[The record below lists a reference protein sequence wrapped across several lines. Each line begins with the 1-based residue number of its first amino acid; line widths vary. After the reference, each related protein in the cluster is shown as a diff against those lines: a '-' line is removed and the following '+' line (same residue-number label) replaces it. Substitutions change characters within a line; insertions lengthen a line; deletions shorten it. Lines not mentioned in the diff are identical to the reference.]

1 MDFNRRNFIRQGAAG
16 LAVLGGTLLLRE
28 DAQATPSDGSS
39 APQVFDAELEE
50 GAKATENN
58 IEGPFYRKLAP
69 YRAKVTPPLEPGKVL
84 LITGRV
90 WGLDT
95 RKPLAGAT
103 LDIWQANEKGRYD
116 NDDRANPPAED
127 VFVNRAR
134 LVTDEQGRY
143 EFETIHPGSYLNGA
157 QYRPPHIHYRV
168 TMAKYKTLITQLYF
182 EGDKYQ
188 DKDPFIKKS
197 LIIKLE
203 AKKNGEAEY
212 KAGVFDIV
220 LPKA

>member
-1 MDFNRRNFIRQGAAG
+1 MDYDRRSFIRGGAVG
-16 LAVLGGTLLLRE
+16 LAVLGGALLLRE
-28 DAQATPSDGSS
+28 DAFATPGDGGSV
-39 APQVFDAELEE
+39 PQAFADELEE
-50 GAKATENN
+50 GANATESN
-58 IEGPFYRKLAP
+58 IEGPFYRRNAP

-90 WGLDT
+90 WALDT

-116 NDDRANPPAED
+116 NDDSKNPPAKD
-127 VFVNRAR
+127 VYVNRAR
-134 LVTDEQGRY
+134 LITDEQGRY

-157 QYRPPHIHYRV
+157 QYRPPHVHYRV
-168 TMAKYKTLITQLYF
+168 AMARYTTLITQLYF

-188 DKDPFIKKS
+188 DKDPFIRKS

-203 AKKNGEAEY
+203 PRKNGEAEY

-220 LPKA
+220 LAKA

>member
-1 MDFNRRNFIRQGAAG
+1 MNSARRNFIAG
-16 LAVLGGTLLLRE
+16 LAVFGGALLLRE
-28 DAQATPSDGSS
+28 DALATPGDGSS
-39 APQVFDAELEE
+39 VPQFFDAELEE
-50 GAKATENN
+50 GIKATEPN

-84 LITGRV
+84 LISGRV
-90 WGLDT
+90 WALDT
-95 RKPLAGAT
+95 RKPLPMAT
-103 LDIWQANEKGRYD
+103 LDIWQANDKGRYD
-116 NDDRANPPAED
+116 NDDSKNPPAKD

-168 TMAKYKTLITQLYF
+168 AASGYRTLITQLYF

-203 AKKNGEAEY
+203 DRKNGEAEY
-212 KAGVFDIV
+212 KAGTFDIV
-220 LPKA
+220 LAKS

>member
-1 MDFNRRNFIRQGAAG
+1 MDLLRRDFLRRGAVG
-16 LAVLGGTLLLRE
+16 LAAIGSVLLLRE
-28 DAQATPSDGSS
+28 DAVATPSDGSS
-39 APQVFDAELEE
+39 VPQVIDAELEE
-50 GAKATENN
+50 GAKATEDN
-58 IEGPFYRKLAP
+58 IEGPFFRKQAP
-69 YRAKVTPPLEPGKVL
+69 YRGKVTPPLEPGPVL
-84 LITGRV
+84 LISGRV

-116 NDDRANPPAED
+116 NDDSKNPPKPD

-134 LVTDEQGRY
+134 LITDEQGRY
-143 EFETIHPGSYLNGA
+143 EYETIHPGSYLNGS

-197 LIIKLE
+197 LIIRLE
-203 AKKNGEAEY
+203 DNKNGDAKY
-212 KAGVFDIV
+212 RSGVFDIV
-220 LPKA
+220 LAKA